1 MKRNTYTSIIR
12 TLGCLLLLPVFAS
25 SCIHEDP
32 ELTADGEIGVDPT
45 AVNIM
50 TNLIL
55 ETPFDPIDISRNT
68 RAEEETEFLHR
79 FTVSAYEGTQK
90 VASQV
95 IFQKV
100 QTGETTI
107 SIPVRLKLHARK
119 YQIAVWADYT
129 GKTGDTY
136 QLFYNAEDKG
146 FIMRA
151 TPYKAN
157 SKYYDAFYGSTSLDL
172 SAYPRSS

>member
-100 QTGETTI
+100 QTG
-107 SIPVRLKLHARK
+107 
-119 YQIAVWADYT
+119 
-129 GKTGDTY
+129 
-136 QLFYNAEDKG
+136 
-146 FIMRA
+146 
-151 TPYKAN
+151 
-157 SKYYDAFYGSTSLDL
+157 
-172 SAYPRSS
+172 

>member
-136 QLFYNAEDKG
+136 QLFYKFICNLCIWFTQTGHDPIVNAV
-146 FIMRA
+146 FIHILKKRLLTIQFNM
-151 TPYKAN
+151 
-157 SKYYDAFYGSTSLDL
+157 
-172 SAYPRSS
+172 

>member
-129 GKTGDTY
+129 GTVSYTH
-136 QLFYNAEDKG
+136 LTLPTIA
-146 FIMRA
+146 
-151 TPYKAN
+151 
-157 SKYYDAFYGSTSLDL
+157 
-172 SAYPRSS
+172 